1 MSISTISPNS
11 SKYDN
16 QKTDIEFIENVTKE
30 LYKKYKTVFK
40 VIISLLLIILIF
52 PIIWSWV
59 LPFYCNDSMLYSFI
73 ELLLIIFVYGL
84 FLPFI
89 GNIFY
94 IAWKLSN
101 CEAYRNVN

>member
-16 QKTDIEFIENVTKE
+16 QKTDIEFRKCYKK

-52 PIIWSWV
+52 PIIWSNKV

-73 ELLLIIFVYGL
+73 ELLLIIFVWIIPSALLEIY
-84 FLPFI
+84 F
-89 GNIFY
+89 